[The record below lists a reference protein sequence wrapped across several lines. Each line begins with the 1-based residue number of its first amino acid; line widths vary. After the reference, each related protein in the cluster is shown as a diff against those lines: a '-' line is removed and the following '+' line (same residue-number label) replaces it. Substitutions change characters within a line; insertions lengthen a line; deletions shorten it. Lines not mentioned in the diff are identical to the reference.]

1 MGRGLSALVLCATAC
16 AGGPSRLTQEGDGG
30 SGVVAVADAGSDGGA
45 PDSGLDAGIDAGEPP
60 DSGVDA
66 GTDAGPLGGGDWRQY
81 RYDARGC
88 SENPGTFAAS
98 EVPNLVQLWKP
109 AELGQYVYTQAVV
122 GDGLVVYTTAFSGKV
137 VAFDERDGAFRWK
150 RDDLTSLISTSCG
163 GSKQTGYWS
172 AAAIEGNVVYQAS
185 PDGNAYALR
194 ATDGSTIWAARIAD
208 PTAAGHGEFVQS
220 SPAVSPLFGRLY
232 LGVASSAHCDEVA
245 GRIVAVDLADG
256 AVHAQ
261 PLVGSGQQGA
271 TIWSSIAVAEDEG
284 RVYAT
289 TGNRIG
295 PASAEPNAQ
304 AFLALDA
311 RSLQI
316 IDRWQNPTPLENAD
330 FGSSPALADASGL
343 KLVAAT
349 SKDGNL
355 YVLRRDA
362 LSAGPIWTY
371 PLAVIDSSNPTMGG
385 DPSAGFGSISTPAF
399 ANGLLYA
406 AGGRTLDGH
415 PGQVVALHPDDS
427 RPVWRTPMPGY
438 VLGPLAVAGEIL
450 AVEASA
456 PDGSSSSLLVLDA
469 RSGAVLR
476 TFGRP
481 TATYAGPSISR
492 GAIFWTDAFGHA
504 SAFGVSA
511 FRR

>member
-45 PDSGLDAGIDAGEPP
+45 PDSGLDAGEPP

-172 AAAIEGNVVYQAS
+172 AAAIEGNVVYLAS

-208 PTAAGHGEFVQS
+208 PSAAGHGEFVQS
-220 SPAVSPLFGRLY
+220 SPAVSTAFGRLY

-245 GRIVAVDLADG
+245 GRIVAVDLATG
-256 AVHAQ
+256 AVQSQ
-261 PLVGSGQQGA
+261 PLVDPGQQGA
-271 TIWSSIAVAEDEG
+271 TIWSSIAVAEDED
-284 RVYAT
+284 RLYAT

-304 AFLALDA
+304 AFLALDPHTL
-311 RSLQI
+311 RVL
-316 IDRWQNPTPLENAD
+316 DRWQNPTPLENSD
-330 FGSSPALADASGL
+330 FGSSPALVDAGGL

-355 YVLRRDA
+355 YVLRRNA
-362 LSAGPIWTY
+362 LSAGPLWTY
-371 PLAVIDSSNPTMGG
+371 PIATTDPTDPTVGG
-385 DPSAGFGSISTPAF
+385 DPSAGFGSISTPA
-399 ANGLLYA
+399 AAHGLLYA
-406 AGGRTLDGH
+406 AGGRTPSGQL
-415 PGQVVALHPDDS
+415 GQVVAFKPDTGGV
-427 RPVWRTPMPGY
+427 VWQRDLPGY
-438 VLGPLAVAGEIL
+438 VLAPIAAAGEIL

-456 PDGSSSSLLVLDA
+456 PDGSSSQLLILDA
-469 RSGAVLR
+469 ASGSILRSIPAPIA
-476 TFGRP
+476 TF
-481 TATYAGPSISR
+481 AGPSIAH

-504 SAFGVSA
+504 AAWGATVY
-511 FRR
+511 RR